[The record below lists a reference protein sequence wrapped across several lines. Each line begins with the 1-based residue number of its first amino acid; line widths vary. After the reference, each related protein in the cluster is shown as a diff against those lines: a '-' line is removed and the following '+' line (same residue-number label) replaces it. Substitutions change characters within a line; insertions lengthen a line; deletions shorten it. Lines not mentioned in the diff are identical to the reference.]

1 MSHVGTVLPL
11 SQYRSGVLSVEE
23 FRKTFRLSRLIFIL
37 VNLIILAGN
46 LMIIYWE
53 LFKPTPVI
61 TKVNASAMFS
71 EFMALLVC
79 FLVTGPILFNGLVK
93 FYEKKYET

>member
-1 MSHVGTVLPL
+1 
-11 SQYRSGVLSVEE
+11 
-23 FRKTFRLSRLIFIL
+23 
-37 VNLIILAGN
+37 
-46 LMIIYWE
+46 MIIYWE

-93 FYEKKYET
+93 FYEKKYQA